1 MNKTTSAK
9 KHFILLLLM
18 IVGVFYA
25 ANQTIAQTSLVI
37 KALQSNDDINMSEQD
52 LRRERY
58 LKRMLACRGIRM
70 AHTGTKKAKVI
81 ALTFDDGPNG
91 RYTPQVLNIL
101 KKYDIK
107 ATFFVLGENVADYPE
122 ILKRTHQDGHT
133 IAMHSYDHQFL
144 PRLSENAITENLTN
158 NSQIIYKTIGL
169 KPLLFRPPYGQCS
182 VESRNAVRVLDLKT
196 IMWSSSSD
204 DYLANR
210 ITAQKIASD
219 IISLAGPGGIIM
231 LHDGG
236 GDRHKTVQALPVI
249 IETLQGNGYKFLT
262 VNELLGF
269 KPYAEVETL
278 KEDQKPEDCL
288 YTLNV
293 LKVHQKSI

>member
-1 MNKTTSAK
+1 MNKAPSAK
-9 KHFILLLLM
+9 KHFILLLL
-18 IVGVFYA
+18 IIAGVFCSV
-25 ANQTIAQTSLVI
+25 NQAIAQTSLVI

-70 AHTGTKKAKVI
+70 AHTEAKVI
-81 ALTFDDGPNG
+81 ALTFDDGPHG

-122 ILKRTHQDGHT
+122 ILKRTYQDGHT

-144 PRLSENAITENLTN
+144 PKLSENAITENLTN
-158 NSQIIYKTIGL
+158 NSQVIYKTIGL

-182 VESRNAVRVLDLKT
+182 VESRNAVKTLDLKT

-204 DYLANR
+204 DYLSNR

-269 KPYAEVETL
+269 KPYAEAETP
-278 KEDQKPEDCL
+278 KEEQKPEDCP
-288 YTLNV
+288 YTLNA
-293 LKVHQKSI
+293 LKIHQKPI